1 MFRILSLPD
10 IWTDPNAF
18 GVGETGVIRYGADMF
33 ETALFISAFTTLF
46 VIIDPPGCAPIFA
59 TLTKGTSRKHQR
71 VMAFK
76 SVGIAAFILIGFA
89 FVGEWLFAKLGISL
103 DALRIAGGIML
114 FIIGL
119 NMVFEKRTEK
129 REDRADEILEEI
141 EDPED
146 ISVFPMGIPMIAG
159 PGTMATLL
167 ILVKESQ
174 SSAEQIAIV
183 AALLVTLLIT
193 LVTFLIAGPL
203 IKLMG
208 KNFTDVL
215 TRVLGVLLCTLAS
228 QFVLDGIKGALF

>member
-1 MFRILSLPD
+1 MGQ
-10 IWTDPNAF
+10 T
-18 GVGETGVIRYGADMF
+18 MF

-59 TLTKGTSRKHQR
+59 TLTNGTSRKHQR
-71 VMAFK
+71 IMAFK
-76 SVGIAAFILIGFA
+76 SVGIAAVILIGFA
-89 FVGEWLFAKLGISL
+89 YVGEWLFAKLGISL

-119 NMVFEKRTEK
+119 NMVFEKRTES
-129 REDRADEILEEI
+129 REERADGILEEI

-167 ILVKESQ
+167 ILMSD
-174 SSAEQIAIV
+174 APTRMGQITIL
-183 AALLVTLLIT
+183 AALIVTLLIT
-193 LVTFLIAGPL
+193 LITFLIAGPL

-208 KNFTDVL
+208 KSFTDVL

-228 QFVLDGIKGALF
+228 QFVLDGVKGALF